1 METRCFS
8 FSPSNQTKIFIAF
21 SYLTA
26 QLTKPFSFVL
36 TGSGC
41 LAKAT
46 VPTSEKKKC
55 VCTFHY
61 VVVVVVDVNL
71 NVLNF
76 QGTRVTIFF

>member
-1 METRCFS
+1 M
-8 FSPSNQTKIFIAF
+8 
-21 SYLTA
+21 
-26 QLTKPFSFVL
+26 L

-76 QGTRVTIFF
+76 QGTRVTIFFKKSLI